1 MDLAARAAHRDA
13 AGTTGGADP
22 DEQAA
27 RGEDS
32 TAGPRTTPGPAAAGA
47 NGAGSVPR
55 GASPA
60 GPQAVADPGA
70 IVNGAAA
77 SAGGGLPEA
86 ASGQTPAATA
96 GGATAATAGP
106 PAGAAASGATPG
118 TASTATT
125 SAATTSAGTQ
135 AGPASRI
142 RMTGAQALVRAL
154 EKVGAD
160 VVFGLPGGAILPAYD
175 PLLDSDEVRHIL
187 VRHEQG
193 AGHAATGYA
202 QATGR
207 TGVCMATSG
216 PGATNLVTPIADAY
230 MDSVPLVAIT
240 GQVSTS
246 LIGTDGFQ
254 EADISGITLPVTKHN
269 FLVIKAEDIARTIAE
284 AFHLA
289 STGRPG
295 PVLVDIAK
303 DAMQAQT
310 DFSWPVPLDLP
321 GYHPVTRPHSRQV
334 REAARMMTGAQ
345 RPVLY
350 CGGGIIKAGA
360 APELLTLAELTG
372 IPVVTTL
379 MARGAFPDGHPLHL
393 GMPGMHGTV
402 AAVAALQRS
411 DLLIALGT
419 RFDDRVTGKLETF
432 APEAKVIHA
441 DIDPAE
447 IGKNRH
453 ADVPIVGDVK
463 AVITELIAMLRHRD
477 IPATLELTDWWT
489 YLNQVKSTYP
499 LSYGPQS
506 DGSLGP
512 EYVIE
517 KLGQIAGPDAV
528 YVAGVGQHQMWA
540 AQFISYEKPRTWL
553 NSGGLGT
560 MGFAIPAAMGAKI
573 ARPDAEVWAIDGDG
587 CFQMTNQELATCAIE
602 GVPIKVALINNGN
615 LGMVRQWQTLFYG
628 ERYSQTD
635 LATHSHRIPD
645 FVKLAEALGCV
656 GLRCEREEDVEDVI
670 KQARA
675 INDRPVVIDFIV
687 GADAQVWPM
696 VAAGTS
702 NDEIQAA
709 RGIRPLFDDESEGHA

>member
-1 MDLAARAAHRDA
+1 MSAPTRRPA
-13 AGTTGGADP
+13 P
-22 DEQAA
+22 D
-27 RGEDS
+27 
-32 TAGPRTTPGPAAAGA
+32 TPGAADIATDAVKPAAKSA
-47 NGAGSVPR
+47 NGKPKR
-55 GASPA
+55 I
-60 GPQAVADPGA
+60 GPEQ
-70 IVNGAAA
+70 
-77 SAGGGLPEA
+77 L
-86 ASGQTPAATA
+86 
-96 GGATAATAGP
+96 
-106 PAGAAASGATPG
+106 
-118 TASTATT
+118 
-125 SAATTSAGTQ
+125 
-135 AGPASRI
+135 
-142 RMTGAQALVRAL
+142 TGAQSVIRSL
-154 EKVGAD
+154 EELD
-160 VVFGLPGGAILPAYD
+160 VDVIFGIPGGAVLPVYD
-175 PLLDSDEVRHIL
+175 PLFDSKKLRHVL

-193 AGHAATGYA
+193 AGHAASGYA
-202 QATGR
+202 HATGKV
-207 TGVCMATSG
+207 GVCMATSG
-216 PGATNLVTPIADAY
+216 PGATNLVTALADAQ
-230 MDSVPLVAIT
+230 MDSIPVVAVT
-240 GQVSTS
+240 GQVGRT
-246 LIGTDGFQ
+246 LIGTDAFQ
-254 EADISGITLPVTKHN
+254 EADISGITMPITKHN
-269 FLVIKAEDIARTIAE
+269 FLVRSGNEIPQVLAE
-284 AFHLA
+284 AFHIA
-289 STGRPG
+289 SSGRPG
-295 PVLVDIAK
+295 AVLVDIPK
-303 DAMQAQT
+303 DVLQGQCT
-310 DFSWPVPLDLP
+310 FSWPPRIDLP
-321 GYHPVTRPHSRQV
+321 GYKPTVKPHNRQI
-334 REAARMMTGAQ
+334 REAAKLIAAARK
-345 RPVLY
+345 PVLY
-350 CGGGIIKAGA
+350 VGGGVIRGDATEQLA
-360 APELLTLAELTG
+360 ELAELTG

-379 MARGAFPDGHPLHL
+379 MARGAFPDSHRQHM

-419 RFDDRVTGKLETF
+419 RFDDRVTGKLDTF

-463 AVITELIAMLRHRD
+463 AVIAELVEQLRHD
-477 IPATLELTDWWT
+477 GVPGKIDMTEWWA
-489 YLNQVKSTYP
+489 YLDGVRSTYP

-517 KLGQIAGPDAV
+517 KLGQIAGPDAI

-560 MGFAIPAAMGAKI
+560 MGFAIPAAMGAKM

-615 LGMVRQWQTLFYG
+615 LGMVRQWQTLFYE

-656 GLRCEREEDVEDVI
+656 GLRCEREEDVADVI
-670 KQARA
+670 NQARA

-696 VAAGTS
+696 VAADTS